1 MSNRR
6 RPIVGSQPVK
16 DLVTK
21 FSEIGQVP
29 GRDQLFVLGK
39 GQEINLRLGQQ
50 AWLRPSFTQQ

>member
-6 RPIVGSQPVK
+6 RPIVGSQQVK

-29 GRDQLFVLGK
+29 VRDQVFALGK
-39 GQEINLRLGQQ
+39 GQEINLLLGQQ
-50 AWLRPSFTQQ
+50 TWLSPSFTQQ